1 MHGKEIGLWLS
12 AWQVLPFLKAGAIS
26 ALLQSPGSWPLSM
39 ENWKILARQGAS
51 SSPSSLR
58 SRPGILYGPDALFIL
73 RWDSNLATP
82 GGLLCK
88 EEILGWVGPGSSVM
102 EDRSSS
108 VNTDSNC
115 SLSIFDLS
123 ELPFFFKGAT
133 PGESLRVD
141 LMYFQ
146 KGLVSPSSKAL
157 LIMPSMKR
165 PEPLWVPCWRVSC
178 KRCTE
183 PRPGQTWPFL
193 PSCVVVVC
201 VCRCVW
207 WNLLTREH
215 ASC

>member
-1 MHGKEIGLWLS
+1 M
-12 AWQVLPFLKAGAIS
+12 LPFLKAGAIL
-26 ALLQSPGSWPLSM
+26 ALHQSSGSWPLSM
-39 ENWKILARQGAS
+39 EDWKILARQGAS

-58 SRPGILYGPDALFIL
+58 SWLGILSGPDALFIL
-73 RWDSNLATP
+73 RWASNLATP
-82 GGLLCK
+82 GGLMCK
-88 EEILGWVGPGSSVM
+88 EEILGWVGPGSYRM

-115 SLSIFDLS
+115 SLSISALS
-123 ELPFFFKGAT
+123 ELSGKRIPIFFKGAT

-146 KGLVSPSSKAL
+146 KGLVLPSSKAL
-157 LIMPSMKR
+157 LIMPSMKQ
-165 PEPLWVPCWRVSC
+165 
-178 KRCTE
+178 
-183 PRPGQTWPFL
+183 PRARLSSLLAYLLQALHRAQTWPFL
-193 PSCVVVVC
+193 PSYVGVAC

>member
-1 MHGKEIGLWLS
+1 MDY
-12 AWQVLPFLKAGAIS
+12 
-26 ALLQSPGSWPLSM
+26 
-39 ENWKILARQGAS
+39 WKILARQGAS

-58 SRPGILYGPDALFIL
+58 SRLGIFSGSDALFIL

-82 GGLLCK
+82 GELMCMEDK
-88 EEILGWVGPGSSVM
+88 LGWVGPRSSGM
-102 EDRSSS
+102 EGRASS

-115 SLSIFDLS
+115 SLSIFALS
-123 ELPFFFKGAT
+123 ELPGKRIQFSVKEAT

-165 PEPLWVPCWRVSC
+165 PRALLGSLLACLFQALYRAQAWSDFA
-178 KRCTE
+178 
-183 PRPGQTWPFL
+183 FL
-193 PSCVVVVC
+193 PSYVSVACVLG
-201 VCRCVW
+201 CVW
-207 WNLLTREH
+207 WDLLTREH